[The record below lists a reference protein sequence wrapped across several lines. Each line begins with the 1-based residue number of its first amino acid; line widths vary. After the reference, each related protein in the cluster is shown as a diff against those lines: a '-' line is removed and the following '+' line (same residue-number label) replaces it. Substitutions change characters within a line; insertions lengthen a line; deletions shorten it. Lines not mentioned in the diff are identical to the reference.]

1 MHATYKG
8 SIVGVVFVLV
18 SLHGHHRS
26 DEKAQRAYAV
36 IERRSGIAVV
46 GVLVGS
52 SGGRITRPA

>member
-26 DEKAQRAYAV
+26 GETAQRAYAV
-36 IERRSGIAVV
+36 FERSGIAVV
-46 GVLVGS
+46 GVYVVS
-52 SGGRITRPA
+52 SGG